1 MRRVTKESC
10 ERDFGEFIRHERER
24 RKLSQTEV
32 AQMLGV
38 DQSYYCRIEKG
49 QRSVDLV
56 TAIHIC
62 TELDVDISDFIKK
75 YM

>member
-1 MRRVTKESC
+1 MGTVTKESC
-10 ERDFGEFIRHERER
+10 LRDFGEFIRVERER
-24 RKLSQTEV
+24 RKLSQSEV

-56 TAIHIC
+56 TALRIC
-62 TELDVDISDFIKK
+62 TIFGVDLSDFIKK